1 MKETIRF
8 RGLSLNKDEQSA
20 QHGELALCGNVELH
34 DGALRPYQIDG
45 TLLAGGR
52 PLKCTLTGTV
62 GDMVI
67 SDTVTCELLYIHTTA
82 AYTHYI
88 SIARSSRFN
97 VTALCWSYENKT
109 SNLLYNCQVGGIDKT
124 VYTLDSG
131 TTWLDAIDD
140 SEVTPDAT
148 PEPSEPE
155 EYLTTWVTDK
165 IANFDASDIR
175 DIKSVGNTL
184 CIMCGDGLHYILCK
198 NDSGWGYKYLGQ
210 HPPFMEITFDLGQD
224 FDLINDPVKAR
235 VSNLGV
241 DGDPFEHDG
250 LIDEKCQSAY
260 TDAVLAIT
268 NKAIDRCTDH
278 GRFYAPFMVRY
289 CYRLFDNSMIMHSA
303 PVLLI
308 PTLYHPVWIGDASD
322 VAHTDYEDLYGL
334 LNPCILRYSWV
345 NDDIKDNLS
354 DWKDIVKS
362 VDFFVT
368 PQSSRIDTS
377 KTITRKVNNIIIKD
391 ELDKEMCF
399 VYGHFYKVREHIT
412 GDHGFKVPELP
423 EISES
428 EYIEKIMNRSSF
440 FKISSLPL
448 QEGEIGIGV
457 PTQTGISFYELP
469 IESSVVKN
477 IAVQEQMTDD
487 YKTHNTLI
495 PASEKYGNLY
505 VYNHRLNVCGISEK
519 LFDGFPPSTLFSY
532 WKGESSGETDIQ
544 EGADTTLLVN
554 AVYVW
559 IDTAAGTKKV
569 GVETGDFKANEWML
583 KHDYCFYPDDRAF
596 CMQFDVTDPDTEETS
611 TIFRKLKSSPELN
624 GSCSFMPEEEY
635 SPDITNWDGNT
646 DAVIPLTNKVYT
658 SRADNPFYFPNLPG
672 ESGINSVGVG
682 NIIGIAAVTRPLVQG
697 EVGRQNLVVFATD
710 GIWVLEVS
718 PTGTYQSMRNL
729 SREVCVNKES
739 ICQMDQSILFATNRS
754 LSRFVESDVVS
765 LSEILDGP
773 IFDVDA
779 KMHAFYTYLGTEGV
793 QALAA
798 FRTPPLD
805 FFREGRELYDYTGS
819 RVLVFPKNIASG
831 GVALMYSIRDGAWS
845 TIMFPELMTVVNS
858 YPSPYIERADGVVF
872 RLDKAYD
879 YYANTPAY
887 FTKGVIITRT
897 LTFSDTMDVLRGF
910 RQYCDSQVK
919 PLMFFYGSND
929 QRTWVYIGRSNREFS
944 NYMPG
949 HPYRFFRVA
958 MVLQMYPSEEYQQL
972 ELEIVNKYAKL

>member
-1 MKETIRF
+1 MKQTIRF

-20 QHGELALCGNVELH
+20 QHGELSLCGNVELH

-52 PLKCTLTGTV
+52 PLKCTLTGTA
-62 GDMVI
+62 GDVVI

-88 SIARSSRFN
+88 SIARSSLLN
-97 VTALCWSYENKT
+97 VAALCWSYENKT

-148 PEPSEPE
+148 PESREPE

-210 HPPFMEITFDLGQD
+210 QPPFLELQFSL
-224 FDLINDPVKAR
+224 NYV
-235 VSNLGV
+235 
-241 DGDPFEHDG
+241 
-250 LIDEKCQSAY
+250 
-260 TDAVLAIT
+260 
-268 NKAIDRCTDH
+268 DH
-278 GRFYAPFMVRY
+278 GGQVTADNHARTAIETGGVGNGDVPEGVRTHVTESVMALVNKRIDKITGEGLFYAPFLVRY
-289 CYRLFDNSMIMHSA
+289 CYRLFDRSMVMHSS
-303 PVLLI
+303 PVFLFPCLK
-308 PTLYHPVWIGDASD
+308 HPVMTFGEHLSDSQGHPTSGVNVVGVAVFVLACSLKVRRLDASVD
-322 VAHTDYEDLYGL
+322 SLKEW
-334 LNPCILRYSWV
+334 S
-345 NDDIKDNLS
+345 
-354 DWKDIVKS
+354 DIVKS
-362 VDFFVT
+362 VDIFIT
-368 PQSSRIDTS
+368 PQFSRINTSEQIKTFSKNYEDNIPSIIDGSEFDVANEYDTTYS
-377 KTITRKVNNIIIKD
+377 
-391 ELDKEMCF
+391 
-399 VYGHFYKVREHIT
+399 YGIVDPVHY
-412 GDHGFKVPELP
+412 GFDLP
-423 EISES
+423 EYTETEHLDRIKNASAFFRLAS
-428 EYIEKIMNRSSF
+428 FSIETIDTDITTLFAELKF
-440 FKISSLPL
+440 DVTSLKH
-448 QEGEIGIGV
+448 I
-457 PTQTGISFYELP
+457 EL
-469 IESSVVKN
+469 
-477 IAVQEQMTDD
+477 QEQMTDD
-487 YKTHNTLI
+487 YKTHNILM
-495 PASEKYGNLY
+495 PASEEYGCLY

-519 LFDGFPPSTLFSY
+519 LFRGFSPLTMFPYAASGATGMVDVTSVVVWVNTYTGLR
-532 WKGESSGETDIQ
+532 KLILNAPTGSSWTIPAWYMN
-544 EGADTTLLVN
+544 EG
-554 AVYVW
+554 
-559 IDTAAGTKKV
+559 
-569 GVETGDFKANEWML
+569 
-583 KHDYCFYPDDRAF
+583 YCFYPDDRAIF
-596 CMQFDVTDPDTEETS
+596 MAFRHDTVSEFGLWY
-611 TIFRKLKSSPELN
+611 FRKLTPASALN
-624 GSCSFMPEEEY
+624 GSLSFMDEGDLIDP
-635 SPDITNWDGNT
+635 PDYLDDAST
-646 DAVIPLTNKVYT
+646 DRVIPLTNKVYT

-672 ESGINSVGVG
+672 ESGINSVGTG

-779 KMHAFYTYLGTEGV
+779 KMHAFYTYLGTAGV

-819 RVLVFPKNIASG
+819 RVLVFPESLADG

-845 TIMFPELMTVVNS
+845 TIVFPPLNTVVNS
-858 YPSPYIERADGVVF
+858 YPSPYIEKADGAVL
-872 RLDKAYD
+872 RMDRAYD
-879 YYANTPAY
+879 YYGSTQQHFTP
-887 FTKGVIITRT
+887 GVIVTRT
-897 LTFSDTMDVLRGF
+897 LTFSDTMDVVRGF

-919 PLMFFYGSND
+919 PMMFFYGSND
-929 QRTWVYIGRSNREFS
+929 QRSWVYIGRSNREFS

-972 ELEIVNKYAKL
+972 ELEIINKYAKL